1 MDTPSTIDRIP
12 LSEHAERRGELRAA
26 LKDAIGLVFAGE
38 ADAHASEPFRP
49 HAHFEYLTGVVDE
62 PAAVL
67 LLDPAHPTESRRDM
81 LFLRPLN
88 PEIEKWDGYRQ
99 EIASALRERTGC
111 KTIFRLDK
119 LPMLLNESVRRA
131 RRVTCLHPLANYTQP
146 VSPDLERF
154 RRVAERIPG
163 VDIVDHSLA
172 IPAMRSAKS
181 KHEIAMIE
189 RAIDITA
196 AGYSAVLESLA
207 PGMNEFDV
215 QEIIEHAYRT
225 TGARRTAYR
234 TIAGGGLNSTVL
246 HYHDNNQPLGEDD
259 LICIDSGAA
268 VGGYC
273 ADITRTLPVGGRF
286 NPRQREV
293 YDVVLAAEQ
302 AAIKACKAGET
313 ITAIDKV
320 ARDIITRAGFG
331 DHFIHGIGHHLGL
344 EVHDAAPPTDVPLR
358 AGAVITIEPG
368 IYIPDEKIGIRIEDD
383 VLITRT
389 GSKVLSADIPRSAED
404 IEKLMGRGKRT

>member
-1 MDTPSTIDRIP
+1 MPQTTTNDRIP
-12 LSEHAERRGELRAA
+12 LTEFASRRQSLRAA
-26 LKDAIGLVFAGE
+26 LKDAVGLVFAGE
-38 ADAHASEPFRP
+38 GDAHGSAPFRP
-49 HAHFEYLTGVVDE
+49 QAHFEYLTGVTDE

-67 LLDPAHPTESRRDM
+67 LLDPSHPTESRRDM

-88 PEIEKWDGYRQ
+88 PEVEKWDGYRQ
-99 EIASALRERTGC
+99 EIASAMRERTGF

-119 LPMLLNESVRRA
+119 LPMLLNESVRRSK
-131 RRVTCLHPLANYTQP
+131 RVACLHPLATYAQP

-154 RRVAERIPG
+154 RKVAERIPG
-163 VDIVDHSLA
+163 VEIVDHSLA
-172 IPAMRSAKS
+172 IPALRAAKTR
-181 KHEIAMIE
+181 HEVAMIE

-196 AGYSAVLESLA
+196 AGYDAVLKALR

-215 QEIIEHAYRT
+215 QEVIEHAYRT
-225 TGARRTAYR
+225 GGARQPAYR

-246 HYHDNNQPLGEDD
+246 HYQSNDQPLAEGD
-259 LICIDSGAA
+259 LICIDSGAQF
-268 VGGYC
+268 GGYC
-273 ADITRTLPVGGRF
+273 ADITRTYPVGGRF
-286 NPRQREV
+286 TKRQREV
-293 YDVVLAAEQ
+293 YDVVLKAEQ
-302 AAIKACKAGET
+302 AAIKACKPGEP

-344 EVHDAAPPTDVPLR
+344 EVHDSAPPADVPLK

-383 VLITRT
+383 VLITKT
-389 GSKVLSADIPRSAED
+389 GSKVLSADIPRTAD
-404 IEKLMGRGKRT
+404 QVEKLLSRGR